1 MSLHPAGL
9 ASGVPWSRRAAIGA
23 AVDLAVLAAIV
34 RALARHGR
42 PMWFDEA
49 VTLDLARAPSQLLH
63 EALTHGEAN
72 GGLFTLLVRAALR
85 LGDEMGADELLVA
98 RLVSTVAGVLAVP
111 ALFLAAR
118 RLVGDR
124 PARRSSIRPSAGRPE
139 LPARQRCGATWRP
152 ASWWP

>member
-9 ASGVPWSRRAAIGA
+9 ASGAPWSRRAAIGA
-23 AVDLAVLAAIV
+23 AGALAALAAIV
-34 RALARHGR
+34 RALARPGR

-85 LGDEMGADELLVA
+85 LGDEVGADELLVA
-98 RLVSTVAGVLAVP
+98 RL
-111 ALFLAAR
+111 
-118 RLVGDR
+118 
-124 PARRSSIRPSAGRPE
+124 
-139 LPARQRCGATWRP
+139 
-152 ASWWP
+152 